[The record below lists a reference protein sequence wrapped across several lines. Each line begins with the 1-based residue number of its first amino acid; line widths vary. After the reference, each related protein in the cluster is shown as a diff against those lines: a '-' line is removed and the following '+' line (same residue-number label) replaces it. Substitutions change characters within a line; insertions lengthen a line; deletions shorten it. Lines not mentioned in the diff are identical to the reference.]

1 MTTERMDS
9 HPGPGAP
16 VGGAGERRR
25 QADLD
30 VERMLLGVTDLAPPL
45 GTGPVQAEL
54 RLLRANLALER
65 ARRSDLVRP
74 DLIEALELAIAARR
88 AAAGLPD
95 HGAEMIASAA
105 DEAQA
110 VVEDA
115 QAVVDGERDA
125 LDRLVTERI
134 LARESIDALTTELA
148 VLDDAGRIMMVNRA
162 WRAFAL
168 ANDPGRRDFVGES
181 YLAACVTHGDADLG
195 EGPDSF
201 AVGLRDLIDGARDH
215 VEYEYPCHSP
225 TEQRWFLAR
234 GARFESG
241 GATRVVVTH
250 ENITARR
257 RSEDRH
263 RRIAQTLQESLMPP
277 ALPAAAGL
285 ELAARY
291 RAQGEGHDVGG
302 DFYDVFPEGDGWLLV
317 IGDVCGKGPE
327 AAAVTAEAR
336 WTIRAL
342 SDPSTSPAGL
352 LRIVNRS
359 LVGRPRSDLT
369 FLTAA
374 VARVTADGTGARVS
388 CARAGHPVPLVV
400 RASGAVEQVDGRGG
414 LLGVFEEVRFDD
426 AEVHLGSGDAL
437 VLFTDGVTEARRD
450 GEELGPAGVRAA
462 LSGAAGLTA
471 QDLVRRLEDAA
482 VAFSDGPLR
491 DDLAIVVVRASL
503 QDPAVPADG
512 TVGWTGSPR
521 RR

>member
-16 VGGAGERRR
+16 AEDGAAGRR

-45 GTGPVQAEL
+45 GTGPAQAEL
-54 RLLRANLALER
+54 RLLHANLALER

-74 DLIEALELAIAARR
+74 DLIEALEAAIAARR
-88 AAAGLPD
+88 GGTPASLALPPPEP
-95 HGAEMIASAA
+95 ATVA
-105 DEAQA
+105 DEARA

-125 LDRLVTERI
+125 LDRLLTERI
-134 LARESIDALTTELA
+134 LARESIDALATELA
-148 VLDDAGRIMMVNRA
+148 VLDEAGRIMMVNRA

-168 ANDPGRRDFVGES
+168 ENDPGRRDFVGES
-181 YLAACVTHGDADLG
+181 YLAACITHGDADLG
-195 EGPDSF
+195 VGPDGF
-201 AVGLRDLIDGARDH
+201 AAGLRELIAGTRDH

-234 GARFESG
+234 GARFESD

-257 RSEDRH
+257 RSEERH
-263 RRIAQTLQESLMPP
+263 RQIAQTLQESLMPP
-277 ALPAAAGL
+277 ALPAPAGL

-342 SDPSTSPAGL
+342 ADPGASPAGL
-352 LRIVNRS
+352 LRVVNRS
-359 LVGRPRSDLT
+359 LVGRARRDLT

-374 VARVTADGTGARVS
+374 VARVTADRAGARVA

-400 RASGAVEQVDGRGG
+400 RASGDVEEVDGRGG
-414 LLGVFEEVRFDD
+414 LLGVFDDVRFDD
-426 AEVHLGSGDAL
+426 AEVHLGPGDAL
-437 VLFTDGVTEARRD
+437 VLFTDGITEARRGD
-450 GEELGPAGVRAA
+450 EELGASGVRAA
-462 LSGAAGLTA
+462 LTGAGGLAA
-471 QDLVRRLEDAA
+471 QDLARRLEDAA
-482 VAFSDGPLR
+482 VAFAGGPLH

-503 QDPAVPADG
+503 QDPDAPADAV
-512 TVGWTGSPR
+512 VG
-521 RR
+521 